1 MLSAADHACDPAKDW
16 AAKMTQQ
23 RTDQEIRVPSEA
35 ATHAYAISRKALAMT
50 SRDKVRDV
58 FDPPRE
64 VARVFVRLLPV
75 IFLSALLVLG
85 VIGAGFAIDA
95 PTIVLFVFVGCL
107 GLFIAALTAG
117 ALHLRE
123 Y

>member
-1 MLSAADHACDPAKDW
+1 MLSATDHTCDLAKDW

-35 ATHAYAISRKALAMT
+35 ATHAYAILRKALAMT
-50 SRDKVRDV
+50 SRDTVRDV
-58 FDPPRE
+58 FDPARE
-64 VARVFVRLLPV
+64 VARMSVRLLPV
-75 IFLSALLVLG
+75 IFLSVLLGLG
-85 VIGAGFAIDA
+85 VVGAGFATDA

-117 ALHLRE
+117 GLHLRE
-123 Y
+123 H

>member
-1 MLSAADHACDPAKDW
+1 MLSASDHTCHPAKDG
-16 AAKMTQQ
+16 ATKMTQQ
-23 RTDQEIRVPSEA
+23 RTDEEARFPSEA
-35 ATHAYAISRKALAMT
+35 ATHVYALLRKALAMT
-50 SRDKVRDV
+50 SPDTVREV

-64 VARVFVRLLPV
+64 VARMFVRLLPV
-75 IFLSALLVLG
+75 IFVSALLGLG
-85 VIGAGFAIDA
+85 VIEAGFATDA

-123 Y
+123 H